1 MNKKGNPTSCITI
14 RLDDDVIKLITDK
27 ANKLGFDTA
36 GAYLKSQILKSLE
49 SVNKKPISVEG
60 EMLPVNPP
68 VNTITHPVGTD
79 FPESTTISSPFATTN
94 KRYKKPPQG
103 KGSKNY
109 QGDR

>member
-1 MNKKGNPTSCITI
+1 MLPEKP
-14 RLDDDVIKLITDK
+14 ITDK

-68 VNTITHPVGTD
+68 VN
-79 FPESTTISSPFATTN
+79 

-103 KGSKNY
+103 KELDNRDKMELGMRLWEEGNKIPERKPP
-109 QGDR
+109 QPKWLK